1 MPIPESLKNIKGN
14 FSESIYID
22 FYDGE
27 KPAVSSTGIMSASIN
42 PIENLSVSLGTGY
55 TTNSENIAGVVVE
68 CKGIYNYDD
77 NANVQLRV
85 RSSHSPAVDKTQIR
99 LSPGFKCNVAEKTTL
114 YANPY
119 LSANIDYRKEQCS
132 LDYGFFAGVTQGIGK
147 KVKISAEVQRYS
159 NHLGANVI
167 TSINF

>member
-14 FSESIYID
+14 FSESVYID

-27 KPAVSSTGIMSASIN
+27 RPAVSSTGIMSGSIN
-42 PIENLSVSLGTGY
+42 PIENLSVSLGAGY

-68 CKGIYNYDD
+68 CKGTYNYDD

-147 KVKISAEVQRYS
+147 FKISVEGQKYP
-159 NHLGANVI
+159 NHWGVNVI
-167 TSINF
+167 ASVNF

>member
-22 FYDGE
+22 FYDRE

-68 CKGIYNYDD
+68 CKGTYNYDD

-99 LSPGFKCNVAEKTTL
+99 FSPGFKCNVAEKTTL

-147 KVKISAEVQRYS
+147 KLKFQQRFKDT
-159 NHLGANVI
+159 LIIGAQ
-167 TSINF
+167 TL